1 MSSVDFVL
9 EALESQVQMS
19 LLGSLP
25 AANTPALTGINA
37 VAEYWVSVSDM
48 KNAFYFQTDSNDI
61 NDVSGSD
68 VTYYVNWP
76 SYAVLNPAHALVT
89 TDPISAID
97 QTGANLPSN
106 RKLVKHDF
114 VRHISKDLF
123 ATHFGVDLFT
133 NEQQLKDNL
142 AQLGHNVWDPS
153 GGGGIKSKLESANGL
168 NEGNVGN
175 NNICRVLLQQ
185 VLFSQRDRLSNLPN
199 IKSTRVGA
207 PANEYSIP
215 FANGDSIQ
223 FKVTVKADP
232 TQHTV
237 VRSSTLVA
245 DRTYK
250 IKINVV
256 TSVGSSNVV
265 VDDCVALP
273 TLNTSAVRPSA

>member
-1 MSSVDFVL
+1 MTSVDFVL
-9 EALESQVQMS
+9 EALESQIQMS
-19 LLGSLP
+19 SLGLLPS
-25 AANTPALTGINA
+25 ADTPALTGIDA

-48 KNAFYFQTDSNDI
+48 RNAFYFQTDSNDI
-61 NDVSGSD
+61 DDLSNSD

-89 TDPISAID
+89 TDAISAVD

-114 VRHISKDLF
+114 IRHISKDLF

-133 NEQQLKDNL
+133 NEQELKDNL
-142 AQLGHNVWDPS
+142 SELGHNVWDPS

-168 NEGNVGN
+168 NEGETGS

-185 VLFSQRDRLSNLPN
+185 VMHSQPDRLSDLTASA
-199 IKSTRVGA
+199 STRDGA
-207 PANEYSIP
+207 LANEYSVP
-215 FANGDSIQ
+215 FSDGDSIQ

-237 VRSSTLVA
+237 VRETVGVA

-250 IKINVV
+250 IKVNVV
-256 TSVGSSNVV
+256 SAVGSSNVV
-265 VDDCVALP
+265 VNDCESNP
-273 TLNTSAVRPSA
+273 DLNDSAVKPSA